1 MPPPVPGGRRR
12 TLLLAAIAVVLPAAM
27 YFGLGRVTPAGSPP
41 ELRGASLPTIEPSAW
56 ALPAATLG
64 PPGDYRPMVTNVKI
78 VDLDKD
84 GLPDVLACDSRRNR
98 VIWYRQAPRGKWEE
112 RVLGDRDLLAP
123 CHATV
128 IDMDGD
134 GDLDIAVA
142 VLG

>member
-41 ELRGASLPTIEPSAW
+41 ELSGASLPNIEPSAL
-56 ALPAATLG
+56 ALTAGTLG
-64 PPGDYRPMVTNVKI
+64 APGGYRPTVTNVDI

-84 GLPDVLACDSRRNR
+84 ALPNVLAGAPRRNR

-123 CHATV
+123 CQATV